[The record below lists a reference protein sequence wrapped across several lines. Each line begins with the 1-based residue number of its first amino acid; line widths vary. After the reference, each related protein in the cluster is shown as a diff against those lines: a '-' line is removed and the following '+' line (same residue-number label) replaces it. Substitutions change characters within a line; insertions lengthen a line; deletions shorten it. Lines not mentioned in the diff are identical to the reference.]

1 MGIKQQGGIFGRNP
15 TFNDVTVDGTLTV
28 NGEPI
33 SDFGTM
39 AQQDADSVNIDGG
52 AIDGTAIGANAAS
65 TGDFTDATADQALFN
80 VTTDRGTGAGM
91 VSEAIGITGPGSY
104 GIEMVTRGSGTF
116 TTITVGISLNSSS
129 ESVLVEVQMAC
140 VSDGYLDYLVGG
152 YSSGGTP
159 RTIRN
164 NNGGTAFVSA
174 VSSGNLDE
182 GTYQIVFTFTS
193 ITHPHVRL
201 KVSGGRQ
208 NGGFVSQPTV
218 TFA

>member
-1 MGIKQQGGIFGRNP
+1 MSIRQQGGVFGRNP
-15 TFNDVTVDGTLTV
+15 TFNDVTIDGTLTV

-52 AIDGTAIGANAAS
+52 AIDGTTVGATTPT

-104 GIEMVTRGSGTF
+104 GIEMVTRGSGAF
-116 TTITVGISLNSSS
+116 TTITVGVSLNSSS

-140 VSDGYLDYLVGG
+140 FNDAYLDYLVGG
-152 YSSGGTP
+152 YSIGGTP
-159 RTIRN
+159 RLIRD
-164 NNGGTAFVSA
+164 NNGGSAYVSA
-174 VSSGNLDE
+174 ASSGNLDD
-182 GTYQIVFTFTS
+182 GTYQLVFTFTG